1 MSSESDDE
9 EFYDA
14 KENISLTQSPAQRAQ
29 QAKKPEL
36 PQLSKKQ
43 EEQDELARQEEDRK
57 AKEEEERKRKEEEDR
72 KKKEQEE
79 LEKQLEENERRRK
92 RLLAMRR
99 QMEEEEEHAGDSP
112 QPDETGSEET
122 PVDTNPVQTSEEPPE
137 ATVDPEKPEEKDTSE
152 ECVPSPTPSPS
163 PSPTPEAGDGFKTT
177 KDISEMQ
184 ADSEVETIL
193 EQRVEKEKEN
203 LQEILESPDKR
214 EEDAV
219 DEPKPMTVEP
229 DIVASTKPDIVA
241 VTVSK
246 ERPGSLKV
254 PPPRPPPPVAPPRRQ
269 KKKSANE
276 TPENEAQETP
286 TKSSLIEG
294 EKEEPKGLLTPTSE
308 AIESLTK
315 ELERS
320 LDMKGATS
328 GSTLVKIQC
337 GGIHSTHIGNIVNK
351 ASKTLGFLRRNL
363 KACPKRIR
371 EIAYFTLVRPI
382 VEFASPVWDP
392 HIVKDINRLEQVQR
406 RAARWVSQRFRRT
419 SSVNNMLEELQ
430 WIPLRERR
438 RLARLT
444 TFYKYHTGALCINMQ
459 TRPTPN
465 VQTRATRQS
474 HSAAYRVPQ
483 SRTSYRQNS
492 FFPRTI
498 PDWNTLD
505 ADIALSPSL
514 EEFRGKLRARPDCNS
529 HDDESTKAEPTPPT
543 SPADSKAE
551 PSFKPAEEPAAGE
564 KENPA
569 LPRLRSA
576 SGRPLT
582 DEEILEQVMI
592 KNLDTGELVPLS
604 QAEDKLPKCMN
615 PLSLH
620 IIRRTKEYV
629 SNNSLNKDD
638 SDTESVEGQA
648 DRGKTMHQAEE
659 KLKKGTKQ
667 LKKLFGKAVE
677 KSVSKIKEIKDEV
690 FAGED
695 SSSSDDETDT
705 RTIKIKSSSSNKGP
719 YEFDQLRLVQDLSGE
734 HTRVWVLKGAYGYF
748 DEMRHKYAMEARA
761 SPSPSQ
767 ESVNSQNSQ
776 NSEPGSTTESPAH
789 SQTGSGTPSEEPV
802 EHEGPFRQIPFC
814 SYRGHTADVLD
825 LSWSKNY
832 FILSSSMDK
841 TVRLWHISRRE
852 CLCCFQH
859 IDFVTAIAF
868 HPRDDRY
875 FLSGSLDGKLR
886 LWNIPDKKVA
896 LWNELDG
903 DIKLITAAN
912 FCENGRFAVVGTYDG
927 RCIFFDT
934 EHLKYFTQIHVRST
948 RGKNSK
954 GRKITGIEQ
963 LPGEHKILVTSNDSR
978 VRLYDLRDLSLSCK
992 YKGGTNTSSQIKA
1005 SLSYNGKFIVCG
1017 SEDHYIYIWKT
1028 YYDYSKF
1035 TSVRRDRND
1044 FWEAFRA
1051 HTAVVTAA
1059 IFASNPTAIFS
1070 SMETQSSANQEK
1082 EGASKPEPG
1091 EVLVSADFSGA
1102 VKVFVNRAA
1111 KAKQQRVSE
1120 VQAPM
1125 PTAVAPPSEAKPT
1138 EQDTTA
1144 KENAGAVQT
1153 SKAPPKPPR
1162 ASVKGPPPS
1171 RPPPPVRPPPPAV
1184 QKASS

>member
-29 QAKKPEL
+29 QAQKPEV

-43 EEQDELARQEEDRK
+43 EEQDELARQEQDRK

-137 ATVDPEKPEEKDTSE
+137 ATVEPEKPEEKDTSE

-328 GSTLVKIQC
+328 GSTLVKIQ
-337 GGIHSTHIGNIVNK
+337 
-351 ASKTLGFLRRNL
+351 
-363 KACPKRIR
+363 
-371 EIAYFTLVRPI
+371 
-382 VEFASPVWDP
+382 
-392 HIVKDINRLEQVQR
+392 
-406 RAARWVSQRFRRT
+406 
-419 SSVNNMLEELQ
+419 
-430 WIPLRERR
+430 
-438 RLARLT
+438 
-444 TFYKYHTGALCINMQ
+444 
-459 TRPTPN
+459 
-465 VQTRATRQS
+465 
-474 HSAAYRVPQ
+474 
-483 SRTSYRQNS
+483 
-492 FFPRTI
+492 
-498 PDWNTLD
+498 
-505 ADIALSPSL
+505 
-514 EEFRGKLRARPDCNS
+514 

-734 HTRVWVLKGAYGYF
+734 HTGAVWTMKFSCCGRLLATAGQDNILRVWVLKGAYSYF

-1111 KAKQQRVSE
+1111 KTKQQRVSE

-1125 PTAVAPPSEAKPT
+1125 PTAVTQPSEAKPT